1 MRTMDDFQQAFME
14 WIKSKRLLCKEVGL
28 MLDPPASVST
38 ISNWLN
44 GKAEPKR
51 GHRGQ
56 LVKLSKGIIK
66 PKHFL

>member
-1 MRTMDDFQQAFME
+1 MDDFKIAFRA
-14 WIKSKRLLCKEVGL
+14 WVQKDGLLVKEVGK
-28 MLDPPASVST
+28 MLTPPVCTNT

-56 LVKLSKGIIK
+56 LVKLSRGRIK
-66 PKHFL
+66 AKHFL

>member
-1 MRTMDDFQQAFME
+1 
-14 WIKSKRLLCKEVGL
+14 
-28 MLDPPASVST
+28 MLDPPASVAT